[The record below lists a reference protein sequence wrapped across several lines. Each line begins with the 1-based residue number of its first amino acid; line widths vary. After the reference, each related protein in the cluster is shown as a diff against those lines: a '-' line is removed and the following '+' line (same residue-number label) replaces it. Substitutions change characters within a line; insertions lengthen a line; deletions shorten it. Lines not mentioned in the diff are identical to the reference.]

1 MTSVNNHSENQTGN
15 VLVGEDILPAFVI
28 FLHSSMPITAILI
41 SAAVLSWIIGVTTHT
56 KHISAGNEGEEVQS
70 LDFFL

>member
-1 MTSVNNHSENQTGN
+1 MTSVNNHSETQTGN
-15 VLVGEDILPAFVI
+15 VLVGEDILPAFVV

-41 SAAVLSWIIGVTTHT
+41 SAAVLSWIIGVTTQ
-56 KHISAGNEGEEVQS
+56 HISAGNEGEEVQS